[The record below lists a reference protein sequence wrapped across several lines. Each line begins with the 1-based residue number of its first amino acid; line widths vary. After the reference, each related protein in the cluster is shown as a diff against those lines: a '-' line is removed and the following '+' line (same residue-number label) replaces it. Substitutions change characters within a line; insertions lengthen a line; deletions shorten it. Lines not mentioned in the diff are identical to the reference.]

1 VTTDKYL
8 KVDNEHLGVT
18 MYVRLRHHV
27 HSDNKLLLATHASDR
42 AQHLRF
48 SLPAAA
54 AAADDDD
61 KDLK

>member
-1 VTTDKYL
+1 
-8 KVDNEHLGVT
+8 

-54 AAADDDD
+54 AAAADDDDDDD